1 MPSIV
6 RSANILDK
14 IGLWLLSYVFMKNL
28 LICMPSIVRNGNIMA
43 KIGLGLLSYVFM
55 KSLLLMSLN
64 TVCVSDCD
72 ITNKIYVNCVKKQYI
87 VKSENMFTLVA

>member
-6 RSANILDK
+6 RSANILAK
-14 IGLWLLSYVFMKNL
+14 IGLW
-28 LICMPSIVRNGNIMA
+28 
-43 KIGLGLLSYVFM
+43 LLSYVFM

-72 ITNKIYVNCVKKQYI
+72 ITNKIYVKKREFD
-87 VKSENMFTLVA
+87 KRFLLVPQTK